1 MKGPIRLSYSSIN
14 TYEQCPLQ
22 YRYRYV
28 DRLEWEPKP
37 ALSFGNSL
45 HEALEWFYS
54 VKTPHPPDLA
64 ELLSR
69 LSSVWVKE
77 GYADEAEEG
86 RYFEHAQEVLTTFYR
101 ANVGRFRMPVA
112 VEQRFQ
118 LELEGFVLTGKI
130 DRMDRHDD
138 GSYEILDYKTNR
150 KLPPRNKLAVDLQL
164 PIYQYAAGQVWGV
177 VPGQTDLLLP
187 ASEPEVLHPPL
198 GRRSHQ
204 PDDRAHLR
212 YRLGHRGG
220 ESSNRLPTTSAPGA
234 TLKPSAPVRP
244 KPIPVWG
251 SWLTDMPT
259 LSAAG

>member
-1 MKGPIRLSYSSIN
+1 MKGPIRLSYTSIN

-22 YRYRYV
+22 YRYRYIE
-28 DRLEWEPKP
+28 RLEWEPKP
-37 ALSFGNSL
+37 ALSFGSSL

-54 VKTPHPPDLA
+54 VKTPHPPELA

-77 GYADEAEEG
+77 GYSDEAEEG
-86 RYFEHAQEVLTTFYR
+86 RYYEHAQEVLTTFYR

-112 VEQRFQ
+112 VEKYFE
-118 LELEGFVLTGKI
+118 LELDGFVLTGKI

-150 KLPPRNKLAVDLQL
+150 KLPPQQASRRPPASHL
-164 PIYQYAAGQVWGV
+164 PVRGRAGMGRG
-177 VPGQTDLLLP
+177 PRQTYLLLP
-187 ASEPEVLHPPL
+187 ASEPEVFHPPM
-198 GRRSHQ
+198 GRKSHQ

-220 ESSNRLPTTSAPGA
+220 EVRTYSQQPLPLVRLYGPLPPCARS
-234 TLKPSAPVRP
+234 
-244 KPIPVWG
+244 
-251 SWLTDMPT
+251 
-259 LSAAG
+259 